1 VSQSGNGETLIFSV
15 VIPTLNEETNI
26 RECVFHVR
34 HLDPGVEV
42 IVADGGSADRTV
54 QVAREAGAVTCSA
67 RRGRGTQMNAGAAL
81 ASGDIVL
88 FLHADTRLPSSAFD
102 VLADFFRDGKVQVG
116 TFRVTYVPNHPAV
129 ALYSMLARH
138 DTIFSSFGD
147 QCLVVR
153 KPFFTSLGGFP
164 DWPLFE
170 DVHFLRIA
178 RGKTRIYKFPAT
190 VTTSSR
196 RLQQNGALRQ
206 GARDVWYIVQYLR
219 GVPPEELAAKYDGW
233 HRYPQISLIVFARL
247 PLPGKVKTRL
257 ARDVGDEP
265 AAEFYKICAEH
276 VFRES
281 DKVSGRVERYLFYS
295 DPEDSREMQQWG
307 GPRFN
312 YVAQVGSDLGRRLEH
327 AFSTVLEHGAQ
338 KAIVL
343 ATDVPDISADIIDE
357 AFRGLDSSDA
367 VLGPCPDG
375 GYYLLGMRRLYK
387 ELFTNM
393 PWSTNQVLDKTSD
406 VMRKLGLTVRW
417 LPALADI
424 DTGEDLRRWHEE
436 VSTPAH
442 HPIHDLVRSLD
453 LSRGSSR

>member
-1 VSQSGNGETLIFSV
+1 MTLTFSV

-26 RECVFHVR
+26 RECVAHVR
-34 HLDPGVEV
+34 RLDPALEV

-54 QVAREAGAVTCSA
+54 QLAREAGAVTCGA

-81 ASGDIVL
+81 TSGDILL
-88 FLHADTRLPSSAFD
+88 FLHADTRLPSNALD
-102 VLADFFRDGKVQVG
+102 VLADFFLDGKVQVG
-116 TFRVTYVPNHPAV
+116 TFGVTFTPNHPAL
-129 ALYSMLARH
+129 ALYSMRASH
-138 DTIFSSFGD
+138 DSIFSSFGD
-147 QCLVVR
+147 QCIVVR
-153 KPFFTSLGGFP
+153 KQFFTSLGGFP

-178 RGKTRIYKFPAT
+178 RRKTRIYKFPAT

-196 RLQQNGALRQ
+196 RHQQNGVLRQ
-206 GARDVWYIVQYLR
+206 GARNFWYIVQYLR
-219 GVPPEELAAKYDGW
+219 GVPAEELAAKYYGW
-233 HRYPQISLIVFARL
+233 HRYPEMSLIVFARL

-265 AAEFYKICAEH
+265 AAEFYRLCAEH

-281 DKVSGRVERYLFYS
+281 DKLSGRVQRYLFYS
-295 DPEDSREMQQWG
+295 DPEDSKEMQHWG

-312 YVAQVGSDLGRRLEH
+312 YVAQAGRDLGNRLEH
-327 AFSTVLEHGAQ
+327 AFGTVFEQGAQ

-343 ATDVPDISADIIDE
+343 ATDVPGISADIVDE
-357 AFRGLDSSDA
+357 ASEALDHSDA

-375 GYYLLGMRRLYK
+375 GYYLLGMKQLHK
-387 ELFTNM
+387 DLFANI

-406 VMRKLGLTVRW
+406 AMRKLGLGVRW
-417 LPALADI
+417 LPSLADI

-436 VSTPAH
+436 VLTPVH
-442 HPIHDLVRSLD
+442 RPIHDLVHSLD
-453 LSRGSSR
+453 LSKESSR

>member
-1 VSQSGNGETLIFSV
+1 LTFSV

-26 RECVFHVR
+26 RECVVHVR
-34 HLDPGVEV
+34 HLSPGVEV

-54 QVAREAGAVTCSA
+54 QAAREAGAVTCGA

-88 FLHADTRLPSSAFD
+88 FLHADTRLPANAFD
-102 VLADFFRDGKVQVG
+102 VLAEFFRDEDVQVG
-116 TFRVTYVPNHPAV
+116 TFRVAYVPNHPAL
-129 ALYSMLARH
+129 ALYSILARH

-147 QCLVVR
+147 QCLVAR
-153 KPFFTSLGGFP
+153 KQFFTSLGGFP

-170 DVHFLRIA
+170 DVHFLRMA

-206 GARDVWYIVQYLR
+206 LARDVWYIVQYLR
-219 GVPPEELAAKYDGW
+219 GVLPEELAAKYDGW
-233 HRYPQISLIVFARL
+233 HQYAEMSLIIFARY

-257 ARDVGDEP
+257 ARDIGDEA
-265 AAEFYKICAEH
+265 AAEFYKLCAEH

-281 DKVSGRVERYLFYS
+281 DTLSGRVQRYLFYS
-295 DPEDSREMQQWG
+295 DPEDSKDMQDWG

-312 YVAQVGSDLGRRLEH
+312 YEAQVGSDLGRRLEH
-327 AFSTVLEHGAQ
+327 ALGTVFEHGAQ

-343 ATDVPDISADIIDE
+343 ATDVPGITAHTIDE
-357 AFRGLDSSDA
+357 AFRALDSSDV

-375 GYYLLGMRRLYK
+375 GYYLLGMKRLYK
-387 ELFTNM
+387 ELFIDIS
-393 PWSTNQVLDKTSD
+393 WSTNQVLNETSD
-406 VMRKLGLTVRW
+406 VMRRLGLSVRR

-424 DTGEDLRRWHEE
+424 DTGEDLRRWNEE

-442 HPIHDLVRSLD
+442 HPIHDLGRSLD
-453 LSRGSSR
+453 LP

>member
-1 VSQSGNGETLIFSV
+1 LIFSV

-26 RECVFHVR
+26 RECVLHVR
-34 HLDPGVEV
+34 HLDPGAEV

-54 QVAREAGAVTCSA
+54 QVAREAGAVTCGA

-88 FLHADTRLPSSAFD
+88 FLHADTRLPANAFSL
-102 VLADFFRDGKVQVG
+102 LADSFWNEHVQVG
-116 TFRVTYVPNHPAV
+116 TFRVTYVPNHPAM
-129 ALYSMLARH
+129 ALYSILARH

-147 QCLVVR
+147 QCMVVR
-153 KPFFTSLGGFP
+153 KQFFTSLGGFP

-170 DVHFLRIA
+170 DVHFLRMA

-196 RLQQNGALRQ
+196 RLQRNGVLRQ
-206 GARDVWYIVQYLR
+206 LARDVWYIIQYLR

-233 HRYPQISLIVFARL
+233 HRHPEMSLIIFARF
-247 PLPGKVKTRL
+247 PSPGKVKTRL
-257 ARDVGDEP
+257 AGDIGDEP
-265 AAEFYKICAEH
+265 AAEFYKLCAEH

-281 DKVSGRVERYLFYS
+281 DKLSGRAQRYLFYS
-295 DPEDSREMQQWG
+295 DPEDAKEMQHWG

-327 AFSTVLEHGAQ
+327 AFGTVFEHGAQ
-338 KAIVL
+338 KAVVL
-343 ATDVPDISADIIDE
+343 ATDVPGISADIVDE
-357 AFRGLDSSDA
+357 AFRALDSSDV

-375 GYYLLGMRRLYK
+375 GYYLLGMKRLYK
-387 ELFTNM
+387 ELFANI
-393 PWSTNQVLDKTSD
+393 PWSTDQVLNETSD
-406 VMRKLGLTVRW
+406 AMRKLGLTVRR

-442 HPIHDLVRSLD
+442 RPLHDLVRRLD
-453 LSRGSSR
+453 LSGESSR

>member
-1 VSQSGNGETLIFSV
+1 MIFSV
-15 VIPTLNEETNI
+15 VIPALNEGTNI
-26 RECVFHVR
+26 RECVSHVR

-42 IVADGGSADRTV
+42 IVADGGSTDGTV
-54 QVAREAGAVTCSA
+54 QAAREAGAVTCSA

-88 FLHADTRLPSSAFD
+88 FLHADTRLPSNAFA
-102 VLADFFRDGKVQVG
+102 VLAGFFRDEHVQVG
-116 TFRVTYVPNHPAV
+116 TFRVTYAPNHPAM
-129 ALYSMLARH
+129 ALYSLLARH
-138 DTIFSSFGD
+138 DTVFSSFGD

-153 KPFFTSLGGFP
+153 KQFLTSLGGFP

-196 RLQQNGALRQ
+196 RLQQNGVLRQ
-206 GARDVWYIVQYLR
+206 LARDVWYIIQYLR

-233 HRYPQISLIVFARL
+233 HKHPEMSLIIFARF

-257 ARDVGDEP
+257 AGDIGDGP
-265 AAEFYKICAEH
+265 ASEFYKLCAEH

-281 DKVSGRVERYLFYS
+281 DRLSARVQRYLFYS
-295 DPEDSREMQQWG
+295 DPEDAEEMQHWG

-312 YVAQVGSDLGRRLEH
+312 YVAQAGSDLGRRLEN
-327 AFSTVLEHGAQ
+327 AFGTVFEHGAQ

-343 ATDVPDISADIIDE
+343 ATDVPGLSAEVVDE
-357 AFRGLDSSDA
+357 AFRALDSSDV

-375 GYYLLGMRRLYK
+375 GYYLLGMKKLYK
-387 ELFTNM
+387 ELFANIS
-393 PWSTNQVLDKTSD
+393 WSTDQVLNETAEA
-406 VMRKLGLTVRW
+406 MRKLGLTVRR

-442 HPIHDLVRSLD
+442 HPLHDLVRSLD
-453 LSRGSSR
+453 LSGRSSR